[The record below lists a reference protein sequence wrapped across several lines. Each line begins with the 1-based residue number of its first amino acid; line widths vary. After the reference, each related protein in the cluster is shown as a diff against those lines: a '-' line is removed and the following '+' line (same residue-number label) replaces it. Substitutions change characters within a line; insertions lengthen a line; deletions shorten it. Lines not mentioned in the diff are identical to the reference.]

1 MIDTQWSWALFRARA
16 WMAVTRYAH
25 KRIRSIVG
33 AEMQRA
39 CGDVAAEVNGVPVA
53 DVTFEANHAALASVV
68 MSPVVKA

>member
-25 KRIRSIVG
+25 KRIRAIVG

-53 DVTFEANHAALASVV
+53 DMTFEADPESMARIIH
-68 MSPVVKA
+68 PVVKA